1 MTPSD
6 QVDIAYQDFRQWLL
20 ENINRPDLVGPI
32 PPGEEASPMRRMVAR
47 IVAGAEAA
55 YERTFEVLEAGSA
68 ADPAD
73 LARKFNNELEASKR
87 DILAAIN
94 PSQSGGGSSGGGW
107 WLAAAGVLLGVY
119 VVAAWRDR

>member
-1 MTPSD
+1 
-6 QVDIAYQDFRQWLL
+6 
-20 ENINRPDLVGPI
+20 
-32 PPGEEASPMRRMVAR
+32 MRRMVAR

-94 PSQSGGGSSGGGW
+94 PSEKSGGGW